1 MSEPS
6 AWAQY
11 LENTRR
17 TEELQSEVLRGAKSG
32 EDPAQLLILCS
43 KALSLVT
50 NNPVF
55 ADEVERAMM
64 AVQGHALGDPA
75 LTRQELEEE
84 NKRETPYGMLD
95 ESALIH
101 YTFNGVAKQ
110 AVWLPLSNGMRLNV
124 TAPLSEINEDWYK

>member
-43 KALSLVT
+43 RALSLVT

-75 LTRQELEEE
+75 LTRQELEETKARLE
-84 NKRETPYGMLD
+84 RIREAYAAEEDLSLKEEMEQAIRWHEKRVKEL
-95 ESALIH
+95 EA
-101 YTFNGVAKQ
+101 N
-110 AVWLPLSNGMRLNV
+110 
-124 TAPLSEINEDWYK
+124 

>member
-75 LTRQELEEE
+75 LTRQELEETKARLE
-84 NKRETPYGMLD
+84 RIREAYAAEEDLSLKEEMEQAIRWHEKRVKEL
-95 ESALIH
+95 EA
-101 YTFNGVAKQ
+101 N
-110 AVWLPLSNGMRLNV
+110 
-124 TAPLSEINEDWYK
+124 

>member
-64 AVQGHALGDPA
+64 AVQGHAPGDPA
-75 LTRQELEEE
+75 LTRQELEETKARLE
-84 NKRETPYGMLD
+84 RIREAYAAEQDLSLKEEMEQAIRWHEKRVKEL
-95 ESALIH
+95 EA
-101 YTFNGVAKQ
+101 N
-110 AVWLPLSNGMRLNV
+110 
-124 TAPLSEINEDWYK
+124 

>member
-17 TEELQSEVLRGAKSG
+17 TEELQSEILRGAKSG
-32 EDPAQLLILCS
+32 KDPAQLLILCS

-75 LTRQELEEE
+75 LTRQELEETKARLE
-84 NKRETPYGMLD
+84 RIREAYAKEEDLSLKEEMEQAIRWHEKRVKEL
-95 ESALIH
+95 EA
-101 YTFNGVAKQ
+101 N
-110 AVWLPLSNGMRLNV
+110 
-124 TAPLSEINEDWYK
+124 

>member
-55 ADEVERAMM
+55 ANEVERAMM

-75 LTRQELEEE
+75 LTRQELEETKARLE
-84 NKRETPYGMLD
+84 RIREAYAAEEDLSLKEEMEQAIRWHEKRVKEL
-95 ESALIH
+95 EA
-101 YTFNGVAKQ
+101 N
-110 AVWLPLSNGMRLNV
+110 
-124 TAPLSEINEDWYK
+124 

>member
-75 LTRQELEEE
+75 LTRQELEETKARLE
-84 NKRETPYGMLD
+84 RIREAYAREEDLSLKEEMEQAIRWHEKRVKEL
-95 ESALIH
+95 EA
-101 YTFNGVAKQ
+101 N
-110 AVWLPLSNGMRLNV
+110 
-124 TAPLSEINEDWYK
+124 

>member
-32 EDPAQLLILCS
+32 EDPAKLLILCS

-75 LTRQELEEE
+75 LTRQELEETKARLE
-84 NKRETPYGMLD
+84 RIREAYAAEEDLSLKEEMEQAIRWHEKRVKEL
-95 ESALIH
+95 EA
-101 YTFNGVAKQ
+101 N
-110 AVWLPLSNGMRLNV
+110 
-124 TAPLSEINEDWYK
+124 

>member
-75 LTRQELEEE
+75 LTRQELEETKARLE
-84 NKRETPYGMLD
+84 RIREAYAAEEDLSLKEEVEQAIRWHEKRVKEL
-95 ESALIH
+95 EA
-101 YTFNGVAKQ
+101 N
-110 AVWLPLSNGMRLNV
+110 
-124 TAPLSEINEDWYK
+124 